1 MKKVDDFFF
10 ERNRINSLENVE
22 QSQVN
27 DYLEVVKAIARTTYT
42 SIYVINYQTQ
52 GFDYVSD
59 NPLFLCGHTAEEV
72 TKMGYAFYLKYVPED
87 DFELLLTINKVGF
100 EFYDRIPIDER
111 KLYTISY
118 DFQIKNQENKVILIN
133 QKLTPLFLTQEGK
146 IWKAICV
153 ISLSSEKKSGNV
165 RIYKKG
171 SNEQFEYDFLDE
183 VWRTLQKIELS
194 DREKE
199 ILQLS
204 SRGFTINDIAENLCL
219 SADTV
224 KFHRKNLFEK
234 LEVNNISEAISCAM
248 NNKLL

>member
-10 ERNRINSLENVE
+10 ERNTIHSLENVE
-22 QSQVN
+22 QRQVD
-27 DYLEVVKAIARTTYT
+27 DYLEAVKAIARTTYT
-42 SIYVINYQTQ
+42 SIYVIDYQKQ

-59 NPLFLCGHTAEEV
+59 NPLFLCGQTAEEV
-72 TKMGYAFYLKYVPED
+72 IKMGYAFYLKYVPEE
-87 DFELLLTINKVGF
+87 DFELLLTINKAGF
-100 EFYDRIPIDER
+100 EFYDKIPVDER
-111 KLYTISY
+111 KLHTISY

-133 QKLTPLFLTQEGK
+133 QKLTPLILTQEGK

-153 ISLSSEKKSGNV
+153 VSLSSEKKSGNV

-171 SNEQFEYDFLDE
+171 SNEQFEYDFLNE
-183 VWRTLQKIELS
+183 VWRTLRKIELS

-204 SRGFTINDIAENLCL
+204 SRGFTINDIAGNLCL